1 MDYVARPQP
10 QGTRGLRIVPPHQL
24 PTFADVGGMEGLKA
38 TLRDTVGLVLANRA
52 RARDYQVAFNGL
64 LLHGPPGTGKS
75 HLARAIAGE
84 FRMSLLHLSTGDL
97 VEGVAGAGARNV
109 TAAFDAARR
118 ARPCLLFLDEFDS
131 IAQRRDAAGHPEERR
146 TVNQLLVALESVQD
160 QPDVLVVAATND
172 LDHLDPAVV
181 RPGRFD
187 RHVRV
192 DLPDL
197 AARVAILTVH
207 LSTRPSHDAAI
218 DLDDLAA
225 RTDGWSAAA
234 LALLVEDAAMRA
246 FRDAAATGEAVHIGP
261 AHLDDALAARGGQDR
276 PTVEQWSWEDL
287 VLPADVRSELQQL
300 EALLAEPDLAEQ
312 LGIDPPAGV
321 LLAGPPG
328 TGKTTVARVLA
339 AQSRC
344 SFYPVSA
351 ADVSSRW
358 HGKSERSI
366 QRLFDR
372 ARANRPSIVFVD
384 EVDALGRTRGHDAGG
399 AGDRQLTQLLAE
411 MDGLGSTTGVMVLA
425 ATNRPD
431 VLDPALVRGG
441 RLSRTI
447 TLPLPDQDLRLQ
459 LLRRLTAR
467 MPTVGVDL
475 ERVAAATEGMSGADL
490 AALCQQAAVH
500 ALVRVRAAGD
510 RDAAV
515 EVLPED
521 VARAILDA
529 RS

>member
-10 QGTRGLRIVPPHQL
+10 QGTRGLRIVPPHEL
-24 PTFADVGGMEGLKA
+24 PTFADVGGMEALKA

-192 DLPDL
+192 DLPDH

-207 LSTRPSHDAAI
+207 LARRPSHDAAI

-261 AHLDDALAARGGQDR
+261 AHLDEALAARGGQDR

-287 VLPADVRSELQQL
+287 VLPADVRGELQQL

-312 LGIDPPAGV
+312 LGHRPA
-321 LLAGPPG
+321 
-328 TGKTTVARVLA
+328 
-339 AQSRC
+339 
-344 SFYPVSA
+344 
-351 ADVSSRW
+351 
-358 HGKSERSI
+358 
-366 QRLFDR
+366 
-372 ARANRPSIVFVD
+372 
-384 EVDALGRTRGHDAGG
+384 
-399 AGDRQLTQLLAE
+399 
-411 MDGLGSTTGVMVLA
+411 
-425 ATNRPD
+425 
-431 VLDPALVRGG
+431 
-441 RLSRTI
+441 
-447 TLPLPDQDLRLQ
+447 
-459 LLRRLTAR
+459 RR
-467 MPTVGVDL
+467 
-475 ERVAAATEGMSGADL
+475 
-490 AALCQQAAVH
+490 
-500 ALVRVRAAGD
+500 RAAGRATGNRQD
-510 RDAAV
+510 HGRPRAGRPVALL
-515 EVLPED
+515 VLPRQRRRRVQPLARRVRTLHPAPVRPRPGQPPEHRVHRRGRRARPRPWPRRRRGGGPPAHAAARRD
-521 VARAILDA
+521 GRPRLDHRRDGPGGHQPPRRARPGPGAGRTAVADDHAAAARPGPAAAARCDA
-529 RS
+529 